1 MMVKNVIVKSKS
13 KVRVRS
19 EKELKVRKNEFLKIC
34 NLLDL
39 LNIDYFINTGILLGA
54 VRHNDFIPWDWD
66 VELSVY
72 SENVINKFDILVKR
86 ITESGFKIEKYYKEQ
101 SRLKID
107 FFGKLPSD
115 VNAYTIQGWKHDKKK
130 KIFWRTSFKI
140 PDHFIINAKKIK
152 LFNKYHFAPY
162 PVEDYLEYKYGNWR
176 KPIKTSNK
184 FVYMRKEFSGMN
196 ITNHY
201 IKKTGN
207 LIKKF
212 IFLFFKK

>member
-1 MMVKNVIVKSKS
+1 MIKNISSNKN
-13 KVRVRS
+13 KVRVRT
-19 EKELKVRKNEFLKIC
+19 KNELEIRKYEFLIIC
-34 NLLDL
+34 NLLDEL
-39 LNIDYFINTGILLGA
+39 KIEYFLNTGILLGA
-54 VRHNDFIPWDWD
+54 IRNNGFIPWDWD
-66 VELSVY
+66 AELSVY
-72 SENVINKFDILVKR
+72 SENVINKFDNLVKK
-86 ITESGFKIEKYYKEQ
+86 IIKSGFKIEKYYKEQ

-115 VNAYTIQGWKHDKKK
+115 VNAYTIQGWNHDKKK
-130 KIFWRTSFKI
+130 KIFWRNSFKI

-184 FVYMRKEFSGMN
+184 YLYMRKEFSGMN
-196 ITNHY
+196 ISSHY